1 MKHVP
6 ALTVLTLA
14 AGLAACGPAPVVS
27 PSSSQTQPVQVDTS
41 VETNSYEASEPAEIP
56 VETGPWTLTSFTPA
70 TNEIYC
76 SFYNIGADG
85 RRGERVFIT
94 EIAGVPAP
102 AHVGLEG
109 EDVALTQVSKEDNK
123 APQVWIYENAG
134 RSLQLEMQVTETA
147 KGFESRDYEGTAQV
161 TRPEPGPL
169 TAVAGTCGV

>member
-6 ALTVLTLA
+6 ALTALALA
-14 AGLAACGPAPVVS
+14 AGLVSCGQAPVES
-27 PSSSQTQPVQVDTS
+27 ASSSQSPPVPVDTS
-41 VETNSYEASEPAEIP
+41 VEAEAYEVSGTAEIP
-56 VETGPWTLTSFTPA
+56 VETGPWTLTAFTPA

-76 SFYNIGADG
+76 SFFNIGDDG

-102 AHVGLEG
+102 AHVGLGGEG
-109 EDVALTQVSKEDNK
+109 VLLTQVVKAED
-123 APQVWIYENAG
+123 ARPQVWIYENSERG
-134 RSLQLEMQVTETA
+134 FQVEMQVTETA

-161 TRPEPGPL
+161 IRPETGPL

>member
-6 ALTVLTLA
+6 ALTALALA
-14 AGLAACGPAPVVS
+14 AGLVACGQTPVLS
-27 PSSSQTQPVQVDTS
+27 PSSSQSEPVPMDTS
-41 VETNSYEASEPAEIP
+41 VEAEAYEVPGTAEIP
-56 VETGPWTLTSFTPA
+56 VETGPWTLTSFKPA

-76 SFYNIGADG
+76 SFFNIGADG

-102 AHVGLEG
+102 AHVGLAG
-109 EDVALTQVSKEDNK
+109 EDVALTQVSKAENV
-123 APQVWIYENAG
+123 APQVWLYENAG

-161 TRPEPGPL
+161 IRPEQGPL
-169 TAVAGTCGV
+169 TAVMGTCGV